1 MRATRK
7 GRIAAGVQ
15 AQKEA
20 EVPEREALHLPY
32 RTSQLPVQIRGECEG
47 IPDES
52 GRGFIGEVTE
62 AVYTPESAKNALAF
76 HKEGLAGH

>member
-20 EVPEREALHLPY
+20 EVPKREALHLPY
-32 RTSQLPVQIRGECEG
+32 PTSQLPVQIRGEGEG
-47 IPDES
+47 VPDES
-52 GRGFIGEVTE
+52 GRSLIGEVAE
-62 AVYTPESAKNALAF
+62 AIYAPESAKNALAF